1 MGNIWDLPEQKHPV
15 HGRKSRRIQRKQRQA
30 PEQDMVSGT
39 NQMLNTATNFMF
51 GAAALGMMAGIGGAV
66 ISSIKK

>member
-1 MGNIWDLPEQKHPV
+1 
-15 HGRKSRRIQRKQRQA
+15 
-30 PEQDMVSGT
+30 MVSGT

-51 GAAALGMMAGIGGAV
+51 GTAALGVMAGIGGAV